1 MGSTPASVARAVD
14 WRSAKSPG
22 FLSTAYFR
30 PFIASAAVLSFARLA
45 WFHNRFLTRSRQSV
59 IQETMWNESGT
70 RSAFGQYPATDE
82 SIHLAPSPVTIL
94 MEARCSGVNSSKNRS
109 RTCLPYPSCAQ
120 ITRLCS
126 WSTTTVMYVW
136 PFLWLVS
143 STPIAV
149 SPSNMH
155 GMPDS
160 SRPATRPAMSPAVL
174 HATCRK
180 PLTVFLLA
188 TVISHV
194 HSISKSRVNRMP
206 GSAHGTRDTTTP
218 CTRHSTRGAGPTS
231 STR

>member
-1 MGSTPASVARAVD
+1 MKWTNSYRSFGLKTKRSTGL
-14 WRSAKSPG
+14 K
-22 FLSTAYFR
+22 
-30 PFIASAAVLSFARLA
+30 
-45 WFHNRFLTRSRQSV
+45 
-59 IQETMWNESGT
+59 
-70 RSAFGQYPATDE
+70 
-82 SIHLAPSPVTIL
+82 TI
-94 MEARCSGVNSSKNRS
+94 EHKH
-109 RTCLPYPSCAQ
+109 
-120 ITRLCS
+120 
-126 WSTTTVMYVW
+126 
-136 PFLWLVS
+136 
-143 STPIAV
+143 
-149 SPSNMH
+149 MH